1 MSLRPNPP
9 QGDPQQA
16 AANPAISAAVSANA
30 GSGKTKTLVDR
41 VARLLLQGTRPETI
55 LCVTFTKA
63 AASEM
68 QRRLFQT
75 LGTFAIARDEV
86 LVEALSQ
93 LEGRPAD
100 TYDEGQL
107 SAARR
112 LFALALETPG
122 GLKIQTLHGFC
133 EKLLR
138 QFPLEAGVTPGFTVL
153 DDAAEAEVIR
163 RARDQLAE
171 AAADPAT
178 ALGEAYAR
186 LSVKLDYA
194 AFEALFTQ
202 LAHHREAIGSYFDAA
217 EGDLPGRIATSLG
230 LTGWTTPDLVLEDSL
245 TEPALDVA
253 AYGRAAAALAQG
265 SEKTDR
271 PNGLKLQASLEA
283 ARAGRADADGVFSLF
298 FTKEGEPRRANFPTK
313 SVATWV
319 REWIEQE
326 QARLTEV
333 REQARAAR
341 MAAETLDVLL
351 VGGFYAVAYG
361 AAKAS
366 AGSLD
371 FADLIVRTRALL
383 SDRPS
388 AAWVLFKLDGGVEH
402 ILIDE
407 AQDTSPDQW
416 SIMTALVAEFFAGED
431 GRERRLQRTVFI
443 VGDEKQSIFSFQGAA
458 PHLLLAQSQRVQ
470 DLAHG
475 AGQSFESIQL
485 NMSWRSTPEVLAFVD
500 TVFRGSDRAS
510 QLAPQLGAAADGEAV
525 RHVAQ
530 RANDPGCVDLWP
542 PVIETT
548 AEPQDAWDPVDAA
561 HTTGAWRTLAE
572 RIAVECQAMVRRGD
586 RVKDRTG
593 ERPVDYGDILVLV
606 RRRGPLFEETLREL
620 KRRGVP
626 VAGADRLKLSEH
638 LVFQDLTSLAR
649 YALYPWDDL
658 TVAEVLRSPLC
669 DLTETDL
676 FDLAAGRRE
685 SLSAAL
691 MARSAERPAWAR
703 AAQML
708 ALARELGQS
717 VPPFEFFA
725 RLLCLADNRGR
736 SLRQRFVTRLGAE
749 AGEALD
755 AFLGQALAAEQ
766 RNIFDL
772 ERFCAG
778 LDALDVT
785 LKREMDEPK
794 GEVRVMTAHGAKG
807 LEAPVVFM
815 ADTVFHDQPRP
826 SLATLDD
833 GVSLIWL
840 PAGGTEDSRVAR
852 SVRDAVKLRE
862 RDELARLLYVGLTRA
877 RDRLILCGRL
887 KARGT
892 VDGAKGWLPWLAEAF
907 DVRLAESAREV
918 TDDQGFAFRRFGADP
933 VRGAAAPTATPA
945 VAPSPGWIQHPAP
958 AEPTAQAWASPTALA
973 ERNRGATP
981 SPLAAT
987 GGLGRFRRGDLI
999 HRLFQ
1004 LLPDL
1009 PAPDRAGAAARILAK
1024 ERDLTPEQRLEMAAA
1039 ALNVLED
1046 PRFAE
1051 VFGPGS
1057 RPEAA
1062 IAGTAPELPAG
1073 LAISGR
1079 VDRMTVTPDRVLV
1092 VDFKTNRPAPD
1103 RVDNADPA
1111 YLTQMAVYVAVLRA
1125 IFPGRRVDAALVW
1138 TDGPKLMPV
1147 PENLIVERLN
1157 ALRRA
1162 S

>member
-1 MSLRPNPP
+1 MSLLF
-9 QGDPQQA
+9 DPQTA

-41 VARLLLQGTRPETI
+41 VARLLLQGARPETI

-75 LGTFAIARDEV
+75 LGAFAIARDEV
-86 LVEALSQ
+86 LVTALSQ
-93 LEGRPAD
+93 LEGRAAD

-153 DDAAEAEVIR
+153 DDVAEAEITR
-163 RARDQLAE
+163 RARDRLAE
-171 AAADPAT
+171 AAADPDT
-178 ALGEAYAR
+178 GLGQAYAR
-186 LSVKLDYA
+186 LSVKLDFT

-202 LAHHREAIGSYFDAA
+202 LAQNREAIAASIAAA
-217 EGDLPGRIATSLG
+217 EGDLAGTIAKSLG
-230 LTGWTTPDLVLEDSL
+230 LDGWTTAEAVLERGLS
-245 TEPALDVA
+245 EPALDVA
-253 AYGRAAAALAQG
+253 AYGGAAAALSLG

-271 PNGLKLQASLEA
+271 PNGLKLQAILEA
-283 ARAGRADADGVFSLF
+283 ARAGQADEDAVFGLF
-298 FTKEGEPRRANFPTK
+298 FTEKGEPRRANFPTK
-313 SVATWV
+313 GVDPWV
-319 REWIEQE
+319 RDWIERE
-326 QARLTEV
+326 QARLAEV
-333 REQARAAR
+333 RERVRAAR
-341 MAAETLDVLL
+341 TAAETLDVLL
-351 VGGFYAVAYG
+351 VGGFYAIAHD
-361 AAKAS
+361 AAKAAS
-366 AGSLD
+366 GALD
-371 FADLIVRTRALL
+371 FADLIVKARALL

-416 SIMTALVAEFFAGED
+416 AILTALVAEFFAGED

-470 DLAHG
+470 ALAHG
-475 AGQSFESIQL
+475 AGRTFESIQL

-510 QLAPQLGAAADGEAV
+510 QLAPHLGAASDGEAV

-530 RANDPGCVDLWP
+530 RANDPGCVDFWP
-542 PVIETT
+542 PVSEMAT
-548 AEPQDAWDPVDAA
+548 EPQDAWDPVDAA

-572 RIAVECQAMVRRGD
+572 RIAVECEAMVRRGD

-593 ERPVDYGDILVLV
+593 ERPVDYGDILILV
-606 RRRGPLFEETLREL
+606 RKRGPLFEETLREL

-658 TVAEVLRSPLC
+658 TVAELLRSPLC

-676 FDLAAGRRE
+676 FDLAVGRRE

-691 MARSAERPAWAR
+691 MARSAERPAWTR
-703 AAQML
+703 AAQVL
-708 ALARELGQS
+708 ALARDLGQS

-725 RLLCLADNRGR
+725 RLLCVADHKGR

-755 AFLGQALAAEQ
+755 AFLGQALAAEG

-778 LDALDVT
+778 LDTLDLT

-815 ADTVFHDQPRP
+815 ADTVFTDKSRAALTP
-826 SLATLDD
+826 LED
-833 GVSLIWL
+833 GGALIWL
-840 PAGGTEDSRVAR
+840 AAGGTDDCRVAR
-852 SVRDAVKLRE
+852 AARETAKLRE

-887 KARGT
+887 NARTTLDKAR
-892 VDGAKGWLPWLAEAF
+892 GWLPWLAEAF
-907 DVRLAESAREV
+907 DVRLADTARELV
-918 TDDQGFAFRRFGADP
+918 DDQGFAFHRYGADP
-933 VRGAAAPTATPA
+933 VRGAAAVASRAEPASTPA
-945 VAPSPGWIQHPAP
+945 WVTRPAP
-958 AEPTAQAWASPTALA
+958 ASPAAQAWASPTALA
-973 ERNRGATP
+973 ERSRGATP

-1009 PAPDRAGAAARILAK
+1009 PGPDRAAAAARILAK

-1039 ALNVLED
+1039 ALAVLED

-1062 IAGTAPELPAG
+1062 VAGTAPDLPPG

-1079 VDRMTVTPDRVLV
+1079 VDRMTITPDRVLV

-1125 IFPGRRVDAALVW
+1125 IFPGRRVEAALVW
-1138 TDGPKLMPV
+1138 TDGPRLMPV

>member
-1 MSLRPNPP
+1 MSLLI
-9 QGDPQQA
+9 DPQKTA
-16 AANPAISAAVSANA
+16 ADPARSAAVSANA

-41 VARLLLQGTRPETI
+41 VARLLLQGAKPETI

-75 LGTFAIARDEV
+75 LGAFAIARDDV
-86 LVEALSQ
+86 LTAALVE
-93 LEGRPAD
+93 LEGRPAAE
-100 TYDEGQL
+100 YDESRL

-138 QFPLEAGVTPGFTVL
+138 QFPLEAGVTPGFAVL
-153 DDAAEAEVIR
+153 DDAAQAEVTR
-163 RARDQLAE
+163 RARDRLAQE
-171 AAADPAT
+171 ADPAT

-186 LSVKLDYA
+186 LSVKLDYS
-194 AFEALFTQ
+194 AFEALFAQ
-202 LAHHREAIGSYFDAA
+202 LAQNREAIARYFAEA
-217 EGDLPGRIATSLG
+217 EGDLASRIAESLG
-230 LTGWTTPDLVLEDSL
+230 LPAWTTPEAVLAAGLS
-245 TEPALDVA
+245 EPALDVA
-253 AYGRAAAALAQG
+253 AYGRAAAAMALG
-265 SEKTDR
+265 SDKTDR
-271 PNGLKLQASLEA
+271 PNGLKLQAILEA
-283 ARAGRADADGVFSLF
+283 ARAGQADADAVFGLF
-298 FTKEGEPRRANFPTK
+298 FTQEGEPRRANFPTK
-313 SVATWV
+313 AVAPWV
-319 REWIEQE
+319 RDWIEQE

-333 REQARAAR
+333 RERLRAAR
-341 MAAETLDVLL
+341 LAAETLDVLL
-351 VGGFYAVAYG
+351 LGGFYALAYD
-361 AAKAS
+361 AAKTG
-366 AGSLD
+366 AGALD
-371 FADLIVRTRALL
+371 FGDLIVKASALL

-407 AQDTSPDQW
+407 AQDTSPEQW

-431 GRERRLQRTVFI
+431 GRDRRLQRTVFI

-470 DLAHG
+470 TLAEG
-475 AGQSFESIQL
+475 AGRSFESIQL
-485 NMSWRSTPEVLAFVD
+485 TTSWRSTPQVLAFVD
-500 TVFRGSDRAS
+500 TVFRGSDRAG
-510 QLAPQLGAAADGEAV
+510 QLAPHLGAGSDGEAV

-530 RANDPGCVDLWP
+530 RANDPGCVDYWP
-542 PVIETT
+542 PVVET
-548 AEPQDAWDPVDAA
+548 APEPQDAWDPVDAA

-572 RIAVECQAMVRRGD
+572 RIAVECEAMVRRGD

-593 ERPVDYGDILVLV
+593 ERPVDYGDILILV
-606 RRRGPLFEETLREL
+606 RKRGPLFEETLREL

-669 DLTETDL
+669 DLSEDDL

-691 MARSAERPAWAR
+691 MARGGERPAWTR
-703 AAQML
+703 AAALL
-708 ALARELGQS
+708 ALARDLGQS

-725 RLLCLADNRGR
+725 RLLCLADHKGR
-736 SLRQRFVTRLGAE
+736 SLRQRFVTRLGPE

-755 AFLGQALAAEQ
+755 AFLGQALAAES

-778 LDALDVT
+778 LDSLDLT

-826 SLATLDD
+826 SLAALED

-840 PAGGTEDSRVAR
+840 PAGGDGDSRVAR
-852 SVRDAVKLRE
+852 SVREAAKLRE

-887 KARGT
+887 KAKGT
-892 VDGAKGWLPWLAEAF
+892 VDKARGWLPWLADAF
-907 DVRLAESAREV
+907 DVRLADQVRTL
-918 TDDQGFAFRRFGADP
+918 TDDQGFEFQRFGPDP
-933 VRGAAAPTATPA
+933 ARGATRPAEAAEAPPPPA
-945 VAPSPGWIQHPAP
+945 WVNGPAP
-958 AEPTAQAWASPTALA
+958 AEPAAQAWASPTALA
-973 ERNRGATP
+973 ERSRGATP

-999 HRLFQ
+999 HKLFQ

-1009 PAPDRAGAAARILAK
+1009 PAADRAAAAARILAK
-1024 ERDLTPEQRLEMAAA
+1024 ERDLTPEQRLEMAGA
-1039 ALNVLED
+1039 ALTVLED

-1062 IAGTAPELPAG
+1062 IAGAAPELPPG

-1092 VDFKTNRPAPD
+1092 ADFKTNRPAPD

-1125 IFPGRRVDAALVW
+1125 IFPGRRVEAALVW

-1147 PENLIVERLN
+1147 PENLISERLK

>member
-1 MSLRPNPP
+1 MSVSF
-9 QGDPQQA
+9 DPQTA

-41 VARLLLQGTRPETI
+41 VARLLLQGARPETI

-75 LGTFAIARDEV
+75 LGAFAIARDEV
-86 LVEALSQ
+86 LVMALSQ
-93 LEGRPAD
+93 LEGRAPD
-100 TYDEGQL
+100 TYDEVQL

-138 QFPLEAGVTPGFTVL
+138 QFPLEAGVTPGFSVL
-153 DDAAEAEVIR
+153 DDAGEAEVVR

-171 AAADPAT
+171 AASDPET
-178 ALGEAYAR
+178 ALGQAYAR
-186 LSVKLDYA
+186 LSVKLDFS

-202 LAHHREAIGSYFDAA
+202 LAQNREAIGAYFEAA
-217 EGDLPGRIATSLG
+217 GGDLPGRIAESLG
-230 LTGWTTPDLVLEDSL
+230 LDRWTSPEAVLEHDL
-245 TEPALDVA
+245 AEPALDVA
-253 AYGRAAAALAQG
+253 AYGRAAAAMALG

-271 PNGLKLQASLEA
+271 PNGLKLQTILEA
-283 ARAGRADADGVFSLF
+283 ARSGQADEDAVFSLF
-298 FTKEGEPRRANFPTK
+298 FKADGDPRISGFPTK
-313 SVATWV
+313 SVASWV
-319 REWIEQE
+319 RDWFDVE

-333 REQARAAR
+333 RERVRAAR
-341 MAAETLDVLL
+341 TAADTLDVLL
-351 VGGFYAVAYG
+351 VGGFYAVAYE
-361 AAKAS
+361 AAKTAS
-366 AGSLD
+366 GALD
-371 FADLIVRTRALL
+371 FADLIVRARGLL

-416 SIMTALVAEFFAGED
+416 AIMTALVAEFFAGED
-431 GRERRLQRTVFI
+431 GRARRLQRTVFI

-458 PHLLLAQSQRVQ
+458 PHLLLAQSQRVEA
-470 DLAHG
+470 LAHG
-475 AGQSFESIQL
+475 AGRTFESIQL

-510 QLAPQLGAAADGEAV
+510 QLAPHLGAASDGEAV

-530 RANDPGCVDLWP
+530 RANDPGCVDFWP
-542 PVIETT
+542 PVTEVA

-572 RIAVECQAMVRRGD
+572 RIAGECEAMVRRGD

-593 ERPVDYGDILVLV
+593 ERPVDYGDILILV
-606 RRRGPLFEETLREL
+606 RKRGPLFEETLREL

-676 FDLAAGRRE
+676 FDLAVGRRE

-691 MARSAERPAWAR
+691 MARSAERPAWTR

-708 ALARELGQS
+708 ALARELGRS

-725 RLLCLADNRGR
+725 RLLCVADHRGR

-755 AFLGQALAAEQ
+755 AFLGQALSAEG

-815 ADTVFHDQPRP
+815 ADTVFHDKPRAA
-826 SLATLDD
+826 LTTLDD
-833 GVSLIWL
+833 GMSLIWL
-840 PAGGTEDSRVAR
+840 PAGGDGDSRVVRSAR
-852 SVRDAVKLRE
+852 DTVKLRE

-887 KARGT
+887 NARTPLDKAR
-892 VDGAKGWLPWLAEAF
+892 GWLPWLAEAF
-907 DVRLAESAREV
+907 DVRLADTAREV
-918 TDDQGFAFRRFGADP
+918 IDDQGFRFRRLGPDP
-933 VRGAAAPTATPA
+933 VRGSATVATPET
-945 VAPSPGWIQHPAP
+945 PIPPPGWVNRQAP
-958 AEPTAQAWASPTALA
+958 AEPAAQAWASPTALA
-973 ERNRGATP
+973 ERTRGATP

-999 HRLFQ
+999 HKLFQ

-1009 PAPDRAGAAARILAK
+1009 PAAARAAAAARILAK

-1039 ALNVLED
+1039 ALSVLED
-1046 PRFAE
+1046 PRFIE

-1062 IAGTAPELPAG
+1062 VAGTAPELPAG

-1125 IFPGRRVDAALVW
+1125 IFPGRRVEAALVW
-1138 TDGPKLMPV
+1138 TDGPRLMPV

-1157 ALRRA
+1157 GLRRA